1 MARRAH
7 NHFNSGGVSKMAVG
21 DGGFS
26 TRAMGFDKNEVN
38 EYISNLRKKMNE
50 IEAEKKANDEKTEA
64 ALKQAESADERVKA
78 AEQAGEEKAAQLQAE
93 LNAAQ
98 RGADNLNSQIESLK
112 TQLETEK
119 KKMTDMLRSGK
130 GIDSEAKRAYAEVI
144 SKAEADAK
152 VVITDA
158 EQTAEKIV
166 AEARQ
171 TAAAT
176 QSKVNELLEIIHT
189 QLEAMGGGYKAIAEC
204 ASDVFAANGGVFSAE
219 IPDFSAMAGAAIN
232 KLEKEDGI
240 IEEAPAA
247 APEPAPAASA
257 APAPMPAPEVKAEA
271 KPEPAPAPEPEA
283 SAAEEPASTAEM
295 DEAKPADSGLASFD
309 DDIWG
314 GSAVAQS
321 IYDEAKER
329 QGIPLLNPDRDES
342 LKMFGAQPEE
352 NAEDP
357 MQAMADLAASLGAD
371 LSADEPV
378 DEVKP
383 IDNDHHAKAS
393 FDHDFSSDLL
403 AQTMNS
409 TSLGED
415 ADEDL
420 LNAIKAQEEKF
431 AVKPRTAMEDL
442 DMGDEGG
449 VADDEFDFMKTLED
463 AEKKLHDLGGGSVE
477 FQPDE
482 PKGASSPWD
491 DMQKELDALEK
502 SGAFN
507 ASDDIA
513 AQPEP
518 ETPAAPSAD
527 DSSIWNFGTEAAA
540 DTSSDDDMM
549 SSDFGGFG
557 L

>member
-7 NHFNSGGVSKMAVG
+7 NHFISGGVSKMAVG

-78 AEQAGEEKAAQLQAE
+78 AEQAGEEKASQLQAE
-93 LNAAQ
+93 LNAAK
-98 RGADNLNSQIESLK
+98 RGADNLNSQIENLK
-112 TQLETEK
+112 TQLEAEK

-144 SKAEADAK
+144 SKAETDAK
-152 VVITDA
+152 VIITDA

-176 QSKVNELLEIIHT
+176 QSKVSELLEIIHT
-189 QLEAMGGGYKAIAEC
+189 QLEAMGGGYKAIAGC
-204 ASDVFAANGGVFSAE
+204 ASDVFAANGGVFAAE
-219 IPDFSAMAGAAIN
+219 VPDFSAMAGAAIK
-232 KLEKEDGI
+232 KLEREDGV
-240 IEEAPAA
+240 IEEAPAP
-247 APEPAPAASA
+247 APEA
-257 APAPMPAPEVKAEA
+257 PAPEVKAQAPA
-271 KPEPAPAPEPEA
+271 KPEPAPA
-283 SAAEEPASTAEM
+283 EEKPASTAEM

-342 LKMFGAQPEE
+342 LKMFSTEPEE
-352 NAEDP
+352 NKDDD
-357 MQAMADLAASLGAD
+357 MQSMADLAASLGAD

-378 DEVKP
+378 ESVKP
-383 IDNDHHAKAS
+383 LDNDHHAKAA
-393 FDHDFSSDLL
+393 FDNDFASDLL

-415 ADEDL
+415 ADESL

-449 VADDEFDFMKTLED
+449 VSDDEFDFMKTLED

-527 DSSIWNFGTEAAA
+527 DSSIWNFGTEPTA
-540 DTSSDDDMM
+540 DTGSDDDMM

>member
-1 MARRAH
+1 
-7 NHFNSGGVSKMAVG
+7 MAVG

-26 TRAMGFDKNEVN
+26 TKPMGFDKNEVN
-38 EYISNLRKKMNE
+38 EYISNLRKRMNE

-98 RGADNLNSQIESLK
+98 RGADNLNSQIVSLK
-112 TQLETEK
+112 TQLEAEK

-152 VVITDA
+152 VIITDA

-166 AEARQ
+166 AQARQ
-171 TAAAT
+171 TAADT
-176 QSKVNELLEIIHT
+176 QSKVGELLELMRA
-189 QLEAMGGGYKAIAEC
+189 QLDAMGGGYKAIAQC

-219 IPDFSAMAGAAIN
+219 IPDFSAMAGAAIE
-232 KLEKEDGI
+232 KLEEEDGI
-240 IEEAPAA
+240 VEEAPAPQPEIKAEAPAPA
-247 APEPAPAASA
+247 AEPAPAK
-257 APAPMPAPEVKAEA
+257 E
-271 KPEPAPAPEPEA
+271 EPAPAPAVEPA
-283 SAAEEPASTAEM
+283 PAKEEPASAAEM
-295 DEAKPADSGLASFD
+295 DEAKPAESGLASFD

-342 LKMFGAQPEE
+342 LKMFAAEPEE
-352 NAEDP
+352 KESDD
-357 MQAMADLAASLGAD
+357 MQSMADLAASLGAD
-371 LSADEPV
+371 LTADEPV
-378 DEVKP
+378 DSVQP
-383 IDNDHHAKAS
+383 INNDHHAKAS
-393 FDHDFSSDLL
+393 FDNDFASDLL

-415 ADEDL
+415 ADESL

-431 AVKPRTAMEDL
+431 AVKPRAAMDDL
-442 DMGDEGG
+442 DMGDESG
-449 VADDEFDFMKTLED
+449 VSDDEFDFMKTLED

-482 PKGASSPWD
+482 PKGGASSPWD

-502 SGAFN
+502 SGAFSS
-507 ASDDIA
+507 SDDIT

-527 DSSIWNFGTEAAA
+527 DSSIWNFGTGASA
-540 DTSSDDDMM
+540 DTGSDDDMM